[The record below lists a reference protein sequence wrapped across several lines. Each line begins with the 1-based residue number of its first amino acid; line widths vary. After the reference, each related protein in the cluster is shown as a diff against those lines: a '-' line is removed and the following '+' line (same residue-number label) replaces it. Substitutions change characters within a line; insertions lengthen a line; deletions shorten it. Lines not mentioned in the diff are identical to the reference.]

1 MAQFCSHNRRHATIP
16 LGEYLSGLLD
26 RSRKTPDLK
35 FSALANVSQL
45 GSFDEVIDVRSPAEF
60 AHDHVPGA
68 INLPVLNDE
77 ERARVGILYKQS
89 SSFDAK
95 KAGAAL
101 VARNIAQHLETELY
115 TRTKSWRPLV
125 YCWRGGNRSASM
137 GHILRQIGWDACVL
151 DGGYKSYRRHVIAEL
166 ETLPQRLQLRVVCGP
181 TGSGKSRSL
190 CAIIDAGGQAL
201 DLEGL
206 AAHRGSVLGNLPD
219 HPQPT
224 QKLFESK
231 VWETLRKFDP
241 VQPVFIEAE
250 SKKIGKLRVPE
261 ALIQRM
267 WSSPCILIDAPM
279 SARVNFL
286 KQEYVHFL
294 SDQSN
299 LEVKLRCLQRLHG
312 AEIVDRWVAMAR
324 QHKWDMLVEELLRNH
339 YDPAYRRST
348 LKHYPTLAEAEI
360 YDLQNISADS
370 LSRIAQQILGHESC
384 GSMPLVDA
392 S

>member
-125 YCWRGGNRSASM
+125 YC
-137 GHILRQIGWDACVL
+137 
-151 DGGYKSYRRHVIAEL
+151 
-166 ETLPQRLQLRVVCGP
+166 
-181 TGSGKSRSL
+181 
-190 CAIIDAGGQAL
+190 
-201 DLEGL
+201 
-206 AAHRGSVLGNLPD
+206 
-219 HPQPT
+219 
-224 QKLFESK
+224 
-231 VWETLRKFDP
+231 
-241 VQPVFIEAE
+241 
-250 SKKIGKLRVPE
+250 
-261 ALIQRM
+261 
-267 WSSPCILIDAPM
+267 
-279 SARVNFL
+279 
-286 KQEYVHFL
+286 
-294 SDQSN
+294 
-299 LEVKLRCLQRLHG
+299 
-312 AEIVDRWVAMAR
+312 
-324 QHKWDMLVEELLRNH
+324 
-339 YDPAYRRST
+339 
-348 LKHYPTLAEAEI
+348 
-360 YDLQNISADS
+360 
-370 LSRIAQQILGHESC
+370 
-384 GSMPLVDA
+384 
-392 S
+392 